1 MPDWLPYIPNS
12 ELSEGGRVRRLANPK
27 GDTIVERLVA
37 FDNDA
42 RSYSYAILQAPFPVT
57 NYLSTLRVEGTNG
70 GKTSRV
76 EWTGRFTPKG
86 VSDEEASKLF
96 QGIYEDGL
104 KALAAGFAKR
114 N

>member
-1 MPDWLPYIPNS
+1 
-12 ELSEGGRVRRLANPK
+12 
-27 GDTIVERLVA
+27 VA

-42 RSYSYAILQAPFPVT
+42 RSYSYAIMQAPFPVI
-57 NYLSTLRVEGTNG
+57 NYLSTLHVEGTND

-86 VSDEEASKLF
+86 VSRTEASKLF

-104 KALAAGFAKR
+104 KALATGFASRK
-114 N
+114 